1 MAKWTK
7 AADCKSGIL
16 GSNPSA
22 ASTFYNLSAGGG
34 MADTRDLKSL
44 GRRARVSSTLT
55 SPIITKGFTA
65 LRFRHCLNHSLKG
78 KVGNE
83 V

>member
-44 GRRARVSSTLT
+44 PRKGVRVRLPPRA
-55 SPIITKGFTA
+55 F
-65 LRFRHCLNHSLKG
+65 LKHEG
-78 KVGNE
+78 KE
-83 V
+83 FW

>member
-44 GRRARVSSTLT
+44 PRIGGEGSTP
-55 SPIITKGFTA
+55 SPRIPQ
-65 LRFRHCLNHSLKG
+65 
-78 KVGNE
+78 V
-83 V
+83 